1 MDKVN
6 TTNKAIELKK
16 DHLDRLQAKID
27 ELRKEIEEQEKESK
41 VIKEKWLVTVSKP
54 RGYSANP
61 RGYRHFYVR
70 SNITHPGQTNT
81 NLCQV
86 YGNEYDA
93 TCLSLKIAQLPEMV
107 RIIQSIATKGIAE
120 DSIPELIEKAKEIV
134 DNCNPLKHEVK
145 YNKDLHRNV
154 IVKTTS
160 NEPARVC

>member
-6 TTNKAIELKK
+6 TSNKAIELKK

-27 ELRKEIEEQEKESK
+27 ELRKEIEEQEIGGE
-41 VIKEKWLVTVSKP
+41 VIKEKWLVTVS
-54 RGYSANP
+54 RGYRENP
-61 RGYRHFYVR
+61 KSYRHFYVR
-70 SNITHPGQTNT
+70 SNIRVPGQKNT

-86 YGNEYDA
+86 YGSEYDA
-93 TCLSLKIAQLPEMV
+93 TWLSLKIAQLPEMLRV
-107 RIIQSIATKGIAE
+107 IQSIATKGIAE

-134 DNCNPLKHEVK
+134 DNYNPLKHEVK
-145 YNKDLHRNV
+145 YNKDLQRSV

>member
-27 ELRKEIEEQEKESK
+27 ELRKEIEEQETKGK
-41 VIKEKWLVTVSKP
+41 VIKEKWLVTVS
-54 RGYSANP
+54 RGFRENP
-61 RGYRHFYVR
+61 KGYRHFYVR

-134 DNCNPLKHEVK
+134 DNYNPLRHKIE
-145 YNKDLHRNV
+145 YNKDLQRSV

>member
-27 ELRKEIEEQEKESK
+27 ELRKEIEEQETESK
-41 VIKEKWLVTVSKP
+41 VIKEKWLVTVS
-54 RGYSANP
+54 RGFRENP
-61 RGYRHFYVR
+61 KGYRHFYVR

-134 DNCNPLKHEVK
+134 DNYNPLRHKIE
-145 YNKDLHRNV
+145 YNKDLQRSV